1 MKKQCGR
8 NDGHG
13 KSWAAP
19 KKFVLLTACLLLF
32 LLISPAFADN
42 LSGGGA
48 PEPIGTP
55 ERLPMP
61 APSFG
66 HSGLS
71 GIHPLVSRP
80 GMGSI
85 EGGYD
90 FRLAKASTPAGLTSD
105 SAAGPDEQTPPT
117 GAVSAGNGEIETGR
131 NSSESD
137 IEAEFPE
144 FAEEK
149 PVRDPLEPW
158 NRLMFHF
165 NDKLYY
171 WVLKPAAKGYNAA
184 LPEPVRTSV
193 SNFFRNVTMPVR
205 FVSSLLAGRVKAAGI
220 ELARFGINTTAGLG
234 GLFDIAKQYH
244 LQRQE
249 SDLGLT
255 FGRYGIGEGIY
266 IVWPFLGP
274 SSLRD
279 TVGTVG
285 DGFLDPVNY
294 ITPERDAI
302 AVSAYEYF
310 NYAALHINDYEDLVS
325 SAVEP
330 YVALRNA
337 YIQHRRSL
345 ISK

>member
-1 MKKQCGR
+1 VKQVTLSKRLTRGLAFKKI
-8 NDGHG
+8 
-13 KSWAAP
+13 A
-19 KKFVLLTACLLLF
+19 VLTSVLLLF
-32 LLISPAFADN
+32 IMVSPAIADSLPGN
-42 LSGGGA
+42 EATKRIGTTASVTGASANQAGAEVDPQQSPSTGKTAAPNAGVTHDRTPSTGAASPDNEEIDTGEHSSGGEVEL
-48 PEPIGTP
+48 PEL
-55 ERLPMP
+55 E
-61 APSFG
+61 
-66 HSGLS
+66 
-71 GIHPLVSRP
+71 
-80 GMGSI
+80 
-85 EGGYD
+85 
-90 FRLAKASTPAGLTSD
+90 
-105 SAAGPDEQTPPT
+105 
-117 GAVSAGNGEIETGR
+117 
-131 NSSESD
+131 
-137 IEAEFPE
+137 
-144 FAEEK
+144 EEK
-149 PVRDPLEPW
+149 PVHDPLEPW

-165 NDKLYY
+165 NDKLYF

-184 LPEPVRTSV
+184 VPDAVRSSV
-193 SNFFRNVTMPVR
+193 GNFFRNVTMPVR

-220 ELARFGINTTAGLG
+220 ELARFAINSTTGLG

-244 LQRQE
+244 LERQE

-294 ITPERDAI
+294 IKPERDAI
-302 AVSAYEYF
+302 AINAYDYF
-310 NYAALHINDYEDLVS
+310 NYAALHIDEYEDLVE

-345 ISK
+345 LKK

>member
-1 MKKQCGR
+1 MNCSTHSPRPTKGR
-8 NDGHG
+8 GSD
-13 KSWAAP
+13 KIVMLAA
-19 KKFVLLTACLLLF
+19 ALLLF
-32 LLISPAFADN
+32 LLVSSAVANGLPGSDAA
-42 LSGGGA
+42 
-48 PEPIGTP
+48 EQIGTTGSVASASADQGTTLQTGT
-55 ERLPMP
+55 EADSLSTSKTE
-61 APSFG
+61 APSTG
-66 HSGLS
+66 
-71 GIHPLVSRP
+71 
-80 GMGSI
+80 
-85 EGGYD
+85 
-90 FRLAKASTPAGLTSD
+90 LAKD
-105 SAAGPDEQTPPT
+105 QPPST
-117 GAVSAGNGEIETGR
+117 GAASPDSEEIDMGR
-131 NSSESD
+131 NSSDGEV
-137 IEAEFPE
+137 ELPGLE
-144 FAEEK
+144 EEK
-149 PVRDPLEPW
+149 AVHDPLEPW

-171 WVLKPAAKGYNAA
+171 WVLKPAAKGYNAV
-184 LPEPVRTSV
+184 LPEPVRSSV
-193 SNFFRNVTMPVR
+193 GNFFRNITMPVR

-244 LQRQE
+244 LERQE

-285 DGFLDPVNY
+285 DSFLDPVNY
-294 ITPERDAI
+294 IRPERDAI
-302 AVSAYEYF
+302 AVSAYDYF
-310 NYAALHINDYEDLVS
+310 NYAALHIDDYEDLVE

-345 ISK
+345 ITK